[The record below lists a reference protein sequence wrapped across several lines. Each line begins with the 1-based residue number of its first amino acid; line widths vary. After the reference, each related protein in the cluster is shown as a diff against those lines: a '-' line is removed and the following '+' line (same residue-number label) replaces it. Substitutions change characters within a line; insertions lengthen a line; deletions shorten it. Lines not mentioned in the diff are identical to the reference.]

1 MAQNVRVHYAQE
13 QDYNMKFLPMSYHMS
28 IALKIGC
35 CGDGDEDSYDFADAG
50 NDRRRSIR
58 STTRRKSSALEMAD
72 FKNEA

>member
-1 MAQNVRVHYAQE
+1 
-13 QDYNMKFLPMSYHMS
+13 MSYHMS